1 MKLFKQAAALAL
13 TLTLALSLLSGC
25 SKKAD
30 MCQMI
35 TGLPGD
41 TVLAT
46 ADGIELTAD
55 EVLYWLVYGA
65 DELMSYYSSY
75 ASYLGLPESPWDM
88 PSEEMNLAETVMSDA
103 LRMAAMQKVVYHK
116 AEQAG
121 IVLTQEN
128 KDAAAQAVEATRE
141 QAALENLSLEEYLA
155 QFIMTPA
162 FYEWNLTCDQMYMAL
177 AEQNYG
183 MGTEGY
189 PTAEDAYAVYEAQG
203 AYSVKH
209 ILMATVD
216 VNTNTPLDEA
226 TVKEKEAQAAELL
239 ERLRASNEP
248 EVLFDQLMNE
258 LSEDPGLLTNPTGY
272 TFTTNSGV
280 DPAFEQAALALEEGE
295 ISDVITG
302 MSGYHIIL
310 RLPLEVDVEAYAS
323 EYINS
328 KMTEEVVAWVD
339 ALDIQTNE
347 LCDALDVPT
356 VYENAVEFRTTGTVT
371 EKEPQQP
378 DTSAPAD
385 ASGDVSAPADTS
397 APAAS

>member
-13 TLTLALSLLSGC
+13 TLVLTLSLLSGC
-25 SKKAD
+25 AKKSD

-35 TGLPGD
+35 TGLSGD

-46 ADGIELTAD
+46 AGDIELTAE
-55 EVLYWLVYGA
+55 EVLYWLVYGT
-65 DELMSYYSSY
+65 DELMSYFSSY
-75 ASYLGLPESPWDM
+75 AAYLGLPESPWDM

-103 LRMAAMQKVVYHK
+103 LRMAAMQKLVYHK
-116 AEQAG
+116 AQEAG
-121 IVLTQEN
+121 IVLTQED
-128 KDAAAQAVEATRE
+128 KDAVAQSLEATRE
-141 QAALENLSLEEYLA
+141 QAALEELSLEDYLA

-162 FYEWNLTCDQMYMAL
+162 FYEWNLSCDRMYMAL
-177 AEQNYG
+177 AQLTYG
-183 MGTEGY
+183 EGTEGY
-189 PTAEDAYAVYEAQG
+189 PTAEEAYAAYEAQG

-209 ILMATVD
+209 ILLATVD
-216 VNTNTPLDEA
+216 LNTNAPLDEA
-226 TVKEKEAQAAELL
+226 AAKEKEAQAAELL

-248 EVLFDQLMNE
+248 QVLFDQLMNE
-258 LSEDPGLLTNPTGY
+258 LSEDPGLLINPEGY

-295 ISDVITG
+295 ISEVITG
-302 MSGYHIIL
+302 VSGYHIIL

-323 EYINS
+323 EYVNS
-328 KMTEEVVAWVD
+328 KMTEEVVLWVD
-339 ALDIQTNE
+339 SLDIQPNE
-347 LCDALDVPT
+347 LCNELDVRA

-378 DTSAPAD
+378 DASAPADTSGDTSAPAD
-385 ASGDVSAPADTS
+385 AS